1 MHESSAPRAAFLLP
15 KICYTASM
23 TMLDKFVSF
32 AKGLP
37 ADRLQS
43 MEATLAAL
51 MESYSDGHDFTTAE
65 LSEID
70 RRVSDTNPQFSKPD
84 EITKLFGKP
93 FSA

>member
-1 MHESSAPRAAFLLP
+1 
-15 KICYTASM
+15 M
-23 TMLDKFVSF
+23 TILDKFVSF
-32 AKGLP
+32 AEGLP

-43 MEATLAAL
+43 VEATLAAL
-51 MESYSDGHDFTTAE
+51 MESYSEQYDFTSAE

-70 RRVSDTNPQFSKPD
+70 QRIADSNPQFSNPD

>member
-1 MHESSAPRAAFLLP
+1 MKAAQPSAAFLLP
-15 KICYTASM
+15 KTCYTDPM

-51 MESYSDGHDFTTAE
+51 MESYSDGYDFTTAE
-65 LSEID
+65 LAELD
-70 RRVSDTNPQFSKPD
+70 RRTSVANPQFSKPD